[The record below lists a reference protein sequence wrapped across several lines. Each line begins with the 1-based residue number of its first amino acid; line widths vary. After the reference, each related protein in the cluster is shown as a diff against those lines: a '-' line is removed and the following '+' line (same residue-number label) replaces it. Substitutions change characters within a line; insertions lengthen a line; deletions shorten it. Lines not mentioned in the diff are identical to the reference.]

1 MTTTSETG
9 TLFEV
14 PDVPF
19 LTGIGSGDWHAIP
32 KDALAY
38 ALEGPAYSVAF
49 AACGQ
54 LVRVAA
60 KFGAYN
66 RGTTPVTYHP
76 CQQCAWTVAA
86 EGGMPAIEA
95 EIGRL
100 PSLAGDTCR
109 AILGRARNEDAD
121 YEPDHPATIQLLA
134 AVAAHAPVDLVSEE
148 CADGECEH
156 ADGEHPSGAA
166 ACLACSLV
174 VGDWA
179 GEWDGQLRPE
189 CIIKAPC
196 AVLLALAGD
205 PQ

>member
-1 MTTTSETG
+1 MSE
-9 TLFEV
+9 
-14 PDVPF
+14 F

-49 AACGQ
+49 AACGE

-60 KFGAYN
+60 KYGAYN
-66 RGTTPVTYHP
+66 RDTTPVTYHP
-76 CQQCAWTVAA
+76 CQPCAWTVAA
-86 EGGMPAIEA
+86 EGGMPSIDA

-109 AILGRARNEDAD
+109 AILGRTDAD

-134 AVAAHAPVDLVSEE
+134 TVAAHAPVDLVSEE
-148 CADGECEH
+148 CAEGDCDH
-156 ADGEHPSGAA
+156 ADGQHPSSTV
-166 ACLACSLV
+166 ACLACSPV
-174 VGDWA
+174 TGDWA
-179 GEWDGQLRPE
+179 GEWEGRLRPE
-189 CIIKAPC
+189 CIINAPC

-205 PQ
+205 PR